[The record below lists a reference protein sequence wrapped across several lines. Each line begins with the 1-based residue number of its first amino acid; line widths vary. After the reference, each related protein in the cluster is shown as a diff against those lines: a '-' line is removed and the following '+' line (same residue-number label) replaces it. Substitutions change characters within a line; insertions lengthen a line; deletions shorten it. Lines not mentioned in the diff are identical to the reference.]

1 MNLLKLR
8 KRLPRTVSALL
19 LAVGCAASAWAQ
31 EAAQDGAPHAA
42 PNTASTPASIA
53 AAEAAIAKYLQVQTA
68 GLPGKVTI
76 RLEGRGTAAL
86 PACDNPEV
94 FLPPGATPWGRVSVG
109 VRCQTERPWMRYV
122 QAHVAVEGSYF
133 VAARAIDA
141 GRPLAAGDFSER
153 TGDLSRLPR
162 SVITSAA
169 ELAGVVAANRIAP
182 GAPLRK
188 ELVRGVTVI
197 QQGQAVKVV
206 AQGPGFVVSTD
217 AKALR
222 GATVGAVVQAKT
234 QDGRLVSG
242 IADMQG
248 QVQLAQ

>member
-1 MNLLKLR
+1 
-8 KRLPRTVSALL
+8 
-19 LAVGCAASAWAQ
+19 
-31 EAAQDGAPHAA
+31 
-42 PNTASTPASIA
+42 
-53 AAEAAIAKYLQVQTA
+53 
-68 GLPGKVTI
+68 
-76 RLEGRGTAAL
+76 
-86 PACDNPEV
+86 
-94 FLPPGATPWGRVSVG
+94 
-109 VRCQTERPWMRYV
+109 MRYV

-141 GRPLAAGDFSER
+141 GRPLVAGDYSER

-169 ELAGVVAANRIAP
+169 ELAGVVASNRIAP

-206 AQGPGFVVSTD
+206 AQGQGFVVSTD
-217 AKALR
+217 AKALS

-248 QVQLAQ
+248 QIQLAQ

>member
-1 MNLLKLR
+1 MTLPKPAELR
-8 KRLPRTVSALL
+8 VHALRAVLPALA
-19 LAVGCAASAWAQ
+19 LAGCCAAN
-31 EAAQDGAPHAA
+31 AAD
-42 PNTASTPASIA
+42 TA
-53 AAEAAIAKYLQVQTA
+53 AAANAVIEKYLQAQSA

-76 RLEGRGTAAL
+76 SLEGRGTSAL
-86 PACDNPEV
+86 PACEAPEA
-94 FLPPGATPWGRVSVG
+94 FLPSGAKPWGRVSVG
-109 VRCQTERPWMRYV
+109 VRCQSERPWTRFV

-141 GRPLAAGDFSER
+141 GRPLGAGDVAER
-153 TGDLSRLPR
+153 TGDLTRLPR

-169 ELAGVVAANRIAP
+169 ELAGVVTVNRVAP

-206 AQGPGFVVSTD
+206 AQGQGFVVSTE
-217 AKALR
+217 AKAMT

-234 QDGRLVSG
+234 RDGRLVSG
-242 IADMQG
+242 VADEEG
-248 QVQLAQ
+248 QIQLAQ